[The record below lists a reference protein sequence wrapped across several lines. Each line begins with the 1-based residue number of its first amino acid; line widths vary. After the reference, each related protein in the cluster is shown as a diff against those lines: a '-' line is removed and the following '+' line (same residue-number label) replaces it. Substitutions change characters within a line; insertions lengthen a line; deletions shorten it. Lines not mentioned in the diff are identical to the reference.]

1 MRQTLQGPTIKVGFG
16 DCEPD
21 DVTGDDWM
29 NDLVDQVAD
38 KECKSTVTLAEWV
51 SETADKSIRVGVL
64 HFADLPD
71 AVAWMIVH
79 ADDSHGLRSILRA
92 IDANAMEYGRAVI
105 RRDLVQTFERDAA
118 ARMDD

>member
-1 MRQTLQGPTIKVGFG
+1 MKQTLQGPTIKVGFG

-21 DVTGDDWM
+21 VTGDEWLEDI
-29 NDLVDQVAD
+29 VDQVVE
-38 KECKSTVTLAEWV
+38 KEAKSTTTLAEWV

-71 AVAWMIVH
+71 AVAWMILH
-79 ADDSHGLRSILRA
+79 AEDSHGLRSILRA